1 MLGTLTLLLLCQ
13 LTGELAARLLH
24 LPIPGPVLGM
34 LLLFAGPRPVG
45 TFLVVA
51 SVLGV
56 VGVSVTGREDE

>member
-1 MLGTLTLLLLCQ
+1 MTGYRRKLLYVLYALLAI
-13 LTGELAARLLH
+13 G
-24 LPIPGPVLGM
+24 V